1 MADAN
6 LTSSNGEAACGSC
19 HVDGDLDSLAWDLG
33 NPLEEVLNN
42 PLTFTPG
49 RSTTRWR

>member
-1 MADAN
+1 
-6 LTSSNGEAACGSC
+6 
-19 HVDGDLDSLAWDLG
+19 VDGDLDSLAWDLG

-49 RSTTRWR
+49 PLHNPPNFYRDFHPLKGPSALCWG